1 MTYKTGP
8 QQVVLRYQGMFS
20 PTVVN
25 EFSIGVNGRGE
36 WHGIEG
42 AELAKSQ
49 RTKNRF
55 TLGQLRP
62 GMHPLD
68 LLPNLTL
75 GGIPGAVNLLFDAQ
89 FPLTGSR
96 MLTMLTDNV
105 TKTQGA
111 HILKAGFSAERE
123 LSADGGQN
131 NCNGAFDFSR
141 NVNNPLDAAH
151 PFANGLLGV
160 FSTYQEPTAKPFK
173 TVWNTIFERGFI
185 GLGRGCSG
193 GARFRDL
200 IRVGTMR
207 GRYFRRRLA
216 RRCPG
221 LATR

>member
-89 FPLTGSR
+89 FRLTGSR

-193 GARFRDL
+193 GA
-200 IRVGTMR
+200 
-207 GRYFRRRLA
+207 
-216 RRCPG
+216 
-221 LATR
+221 